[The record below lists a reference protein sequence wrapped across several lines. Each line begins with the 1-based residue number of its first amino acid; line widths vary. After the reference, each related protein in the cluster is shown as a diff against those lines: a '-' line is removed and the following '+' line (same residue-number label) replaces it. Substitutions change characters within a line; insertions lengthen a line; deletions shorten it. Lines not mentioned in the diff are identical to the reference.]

1 MLQISLDW
9 KNAWVTAIL
18 NWFKFLCEERTLK
31 IMHSLCQE
39 YVSKIF
45 TSKILDQMKKILL

>member
-39 YVSKIF
+39 YVNKIF
-45 TSKILDQMKKILL
+45 TSKISDLMKKILL